1 MQLESHDK
9 QWDETVVQT
18 IKTLKS
24 IVNHGDKMY
33 KNDAQ
38 KMYNQPPIKF
48 L

>member
-1 MQLESHDK
+1 MVEYEIARK
-9 QWDETVVQT
+9 YN
-18 IKTLKS
+18 
-24 IVNHGDKMY
+24 VNHGDKMY